1 MIPLT
6 ACKDGHYLIVGLG
19 KSGKGALRALAAAG
33 ATVSAWDDKTETRAA
48 AGTLALSSPA
58 DIDWEHLD
66 AVIWSPGIP
75 HTLPRPH
82 PIAQAARAHGVPL
95 ICDVDLLA
103 RAKPECTFIGI
114 TGTNGKSTTTSLAAH
129 IVEKSGRP
137 CAVGG
142 NLGFPALDLA
152 DLPAGGIYVLELS
165 SYQLELVPSLRPD
178 IAVHLNLS
186 PDHID
191 RHGSL
196 AGYVAA
202 KKHLFDHPAPGATAI
217 VVTDDADSRGIS
229 AEIGKRADWR
239 LLPVSTEGVAAGGV
253 YTQGG
258 HLFDAT
264 EGAAEHILNLAEVPV
279 LTGRHNHQN
288 AAAAYAAVRA
298 AGIPVADAVAGIRT
312 YPGLA
317 HRQERVGEFR
327 NVLYVNDSKAT
338 NADAAEKAL
347 VSYGTLFW
355 IIGGLPKAGG
365 ITPLKKYFPRIVRGY
380 LIGQAAEAFAATIG
394 DAFPCVPCGTLEVAT
409 ERASLD
415 AEAFAADHP
424 GSRPVVMLSPA
435 CASWDQF
442 TGFEQRGDAFREMV
456 RRRIAA
462 EGGTP

>member
-6 ACKDGHYLIVGLG
+6 AFKDGHYLIVGLG

-33 ATVSAWDDKTETRAA
+33 ATVSAWDDKPDTRAA
-48 AGTLALSSPA
+48 AGTAALSSPG
-58 DIDWEHLD
+58 DIDWSRLD

-75 HTLPRPH
+75 HTLPQPH
-82 PIAQAARAHGVPL
+82 PIAEAARAHGVPL

-103 RAKPECTFIGI
+103 RAKPDCIFIGI
-114 TGTNGKSTTTSLAAH
+114 TGTNGKSTATSLVAH

-137 CAVGG
+137 CAAGG
-142 NLGFPALDLA
+142 NLGTPALDLA

-165 SYQLELVPSLRPD
+165 SYQLELVPSLRPNV
-178 IAVHLNLS
+178 AVHLNIS
-186 PDHID
+186 PDHIE
-191 RHGSL
+191 RHGNL
-196 AGYVAA
+196 DGYIAA
-202 KKHLFDHPAPGATAI
+202 KKRLFANPAPNATAV
-217 VVTDDADSRGIS
+217 VVTDDADSRGIAAS
-229 AEIGKRADWR
+229 VGKRGGWH
-239 LLPVSTEGVAAGGV
+239 LLPVSTEGAAANGV

-298 AGIPVADAVAGIRT
+298 AGIPVNDAVAGLRT

-327 NVLYVNDSKAT
+327 GVLYVNDSKAT
-338 NADAAEKAL
+338 NADATEKAL
-347 VSYGTLFW
+347 IAYDTLFW
-355 IIGGLPKAGG
+355 VLGGLPKAGG
-365 ITPLKKYFPRIVRGY
+365 IAPLKKLFPRIVRGY
-380 LIGQAAEAFAATIG
+380 LIGQAAEAFARTIG
-394 DAFPCVPCGTLEVAT
+394 DAFPFAQCGTLDVAL
-409 ERASLD
+409 ERAAQD
-415 AEAFAADHP
+415 AEAFAAGHP

-442 TGFEQRGDAFREMV
+442 ASFEARGDAFREMI

-462 EGGTP
+462 EGGAS